1 MSRGELAPEVLALTI
16 TGAFVFV
23 AMLVVTIVMIGAFVC
38 VAMLVVSH
46 VMDCYIES
54 RGVKIANR
62 AVEDELEI
70 TVVWDDGSEHKH
82 KHNNTNTHKNTPC

>member
-1 MSRGELAPEVLALTI
+1 MARGELAPEVLALTI
-16 TGAFVFV
+16 
-23 AMLVVTIVMIGAFVC
+23 IGAFVC
-38 VAMLVVSH
+38 VAMLVVSL
-46 VMDCYIES
+46 VMDCHIES

-82 KHNNTNTHKNTPC
+82 KHKNTHKNHPTQ

>member
-1 MSRGELAPEVLALTI
+1 MARGELAPEVLALTI
-16 TGAFVFV
+16 
-23 AMLVVTIVMIGAFVC
+23 IGAFVC
-38 VAMLVVSH
+38 VAMLVVSL
-46 VMDCYIES
+46 VMDCHIES

-82 KHNNTNTHKNTPC
+82 KQNNTHKYTPC